1 MFCEKEFFSKI
12 IPASGRVILG
22 DGITNLAIKGVGTV
36 RCLLDN
42 QELTIENVR
51 YVPELPESIYSL
63 FLHVQCPD
71 HALQSTFEDGLFISF
86 PGVTTKAII
95 GDHDI
100 YLNMT
105 PLNISQGGNILNQ
118 SDPLPILAL
127 PDDMVCRNI
136 KKFQSEL
143 QAETEYIDNLLS
155 EL

>member
-1 MFCEKEFFSKI
+1 
-12 IPASGRVILG
+12 L
-22 DGITNLAIKGVGTV
+22 N
-36 RCLLDN
+36 
-42 QELTIENVR
+42 
-51 YVPELPESIYSL
+51 
-63 FLHVQCPD
+63 